1 MRGRRRLVVAARSE
15 HPPDLGMRA
24 SQMDAGLT
32 VGSIADL
39 TVDSTEGLAEDL
51 DLIVDSDLVVDSDVA
66 VLVLVL
72 VGAGDGVGAGTRG
85 GGEAGD
91 RRGGDGAILATHTGE

>member
-1 MRGRRRLVVAARSE
+1 MRGRRRLGVAARSE
-15 HPPDLGMRA
+15 HPLDLGMGV
-24 SQMDAGLT
+24 SQMD
-32 VGSIADL
+32 ADL

-91 RRGGDGAILATHTGE
+91 RRGGDGAFLATHTGE